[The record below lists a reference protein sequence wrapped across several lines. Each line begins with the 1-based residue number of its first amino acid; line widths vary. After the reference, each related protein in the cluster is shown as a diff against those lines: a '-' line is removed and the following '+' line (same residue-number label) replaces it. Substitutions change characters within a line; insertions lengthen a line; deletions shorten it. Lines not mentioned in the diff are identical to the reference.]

1 MHNIHF
7 LAHGWRARRDAGFD
21 REGIVAVAAALG
33 VVWGTIC
40 EGAAIVVGYDTRF
53 DSREDARLV
62 AGLLASCGLEVRV
75 STSACPAPVLEWS
88 VARDDSCVGGVY
100 VSGGDYSSD
109 YGGLMAC
116 GPDGGS
122 PDKAFVQDVDKLIAT
137 CPSEELG
144 PFAWVDLVD
153 DYVGALLGEVDA
165 GAIADLAPRVV
176 VDSMYGTAHFVVPA
190 LLRRLGCDVIEI
202 RAQDGSDFGGIHP
215 EPVDPWVDACERSVR
230 QNGADLGISF
240 GATCRRLALVDA
252 SGRMVS
258 THVLPPMVL
267 GHLVEGRGRAG
278 RVVGTLACSAR
289 LGRQAQRLGLDC
301 TSVPVGF
308 SRLYDEM
315 SDGDVLLAAEEYG
328 GLAFPWHLAERDA
341 ILEALYI
348 LELAATSRMS
358 VAQLV
363 ERIASQIGRMSY
375 GREDIGLDIAKVQ
388 SFRNI
393 LPGLNPHAMA
403 GLTPIAVSHADG
415 LKVSFEDDSWALLR
429 PSRTHPLVRAYAE
442 APTLE
447 GKDNLLTAAEKIVR
461 DGLAGEAAG

>member
-7 LAHGWRARRDAGFD
+7 LAHGWQARRDAGFD
-21 REGIVAVAAALG
+21 REGVVAVAAALG

-40 EGAAIVVGYDTRF
+40 EGAAIIVGYDTRF
-53 DSREDARLV
+53 DSQENARLV

-88 VARDDSCVGGVY
+88 VARDDSCAGGVY

-144 PFAWVDLVD
+144 SYAWVDLVD
-153 DYVGALLGEVDA
+153 GYMEALLGEVDA
-165 GAIADLAPRVV
+165 KAIAGLAPRVA

-202 RAQDGSDFGGIHP
+202 RARDGSDFGGIHP
-215 EPVDPWVDACERSVR
+215 EPVDPWVDACERAVR

-240 GATCRRLALVDA
+240 GGTCRRLALVDA

-258 THVLPPMVL
+258 THAVPPMVL
-267 GHLVEGRGRAG
+267 GHLVENRGRDG
-278 RVVGTLACSAR
+278 RVVNTLACSAR
-289 LGRQAQRLGLDC
+289 LGRQADRLGIDC

-358 VAQLV
+358 MKQLV
-363 ERIASQIGRMSY
+363 ERTASQIGRMSY

-393 LPGLNPHAMA
+393 LPGLNPHSMA
-403 GLTPIAVSHADG
+403 GMTPIAVSHADG

-447 GKDNLLTAAEKIVR
+447 EKDNLLTAAEKIVR